1 MHGIVS
7 GATRAPVLLCLAAG
21 WLAATPVRAQPAPET
36 TALPDLVVTA
46 DRTPEPI
53 ERSGSAISV
62 VTRQEIQRFNPTSLV
77 DALRS
82 VPGLDI
88 TETGGPGATTSV
100 RLRGT
105 NSGQTLVLIDGVRVN
120 D

>member
-62 VTRQEIQRFNPTSLV
+62 VTRQAIQRFNPTSLG
-77 DALRS
+77 DAPRS

-88 TETGGPGATTSV
+88 TETGRAGPPPTRRTRETRAGDT
-100 RLRGT
+100 
-105 NSGQTLVLIDGVRVN
+105 
-120 D
+120 